1 MLCTLSKQNYQTVP
15 LLVLMHLTSRRP
27 CWMIKIKAFL
37 SSGKST
43 LFSYL
48 CIELVSSLVAL
59 SRGCN
64 PRILKPYLWLCRHVS
79 WCFDSSYN
87 NFIKYEIAAYTIK
100 GVVRTV
106 RKSCPS
112 VNIFKN
118 YVPYLN
124 PEIQKWINSLL
135 FIFLDNVSSSFV
147 SGSSGLGFSSR
158 YKKNQRLRKD
168 PKCFDTRMVFAGK
181 FSK

>member
-1 MLCTLSKQNYQTVP
+1 
-15 LLVLMHLTSRRP
+15 MHLTSRWP
-27 CWMIKIKAFL
+27 CWMIKTKAFL

-48 CIELVSSLVAL
+48 CIELFSSLVAL

-64 PRILKPYLWLCRHVS
+64 PRIFKPYLWLCIHVS
-79 WCFDSSYN
+79 WCFDSSFN

-112 VNIFKN
+112 VNIFKV

-158 YKKNQRLRKD
+158 YKRIKGWEKIWSVLTHVWCLQANFQNSCI
-168 PKCFDTRMVFAGK
+168 CFSHLWSSDCTLQM
-181 FSK
+181 